1 MADVT
6 LKRGNIVLKLMKKD
20 SIDICLLN
28 NGGIRAILPLGNVTT
43 RTAFQIMPFEN
54 TMVVIALKE
63 SKY

>member
-1 MADVT
+1 
-6 LKRGNIVLKLMKKD
+6 
-20 SIDICLLN
+20 LLN